1 LFPFY
6 SKLLK
11 KGVECVSNLV
21 YDENSLVDSQMYKYD
36 AFLHSRINKYTGNGR
51 TKVVYYSINDP
62 DTTTSLGFED
72 IYQVLGPNS
81 PLRFDKIENMFIIG
95 LTPLAPQEGQAST
108 TTVRN
113 YGLEGEG
120 FIIPN
125 TVMPKENDFF
135 LINHIHMNHL
145 FRVTQVTQDGLN
157 TDGSYRIAYKLFS
170 TNPIEINNIEKQIV
184 GEYVMDL
191 QTIGGEDLTPV
202 IGKEDYEL
210 RSRLIKMTDDMV
222 ENYIARYYDKT
233 HNCFILHLN
242 GQSLFDMCGNY
253 FMAKHSIMIRDN
265 TCGNIV
271 LNPDK
276 CRDPRLDSLYQKS
289 PYKWIE
295 RDAPLRYLDTFKYHT
310 MKGYSYVDSSFAL
323 YGTDVDVM
331 IPNDPWCNSPS
342 CQPFFPQRVFEIF
355 DNEQDIRTCDIS
367 QCRHCDKC
375 HECYH
380 RHYQLKRYDYVS
392 IIHDFIHGRLT
403 DIHKLSLYT
412 GDQLFDNADAVEI
425 YLWTPIIIYI
435 IKHTLKL
442 K

>member
-1 LFPFY
+1 M
-6 SKLLK
+6 
-11 KGVECVSNLV
+11 SNLV

-36 AFLHSRINKYTGNGR
+36 QFLHNRLTKYTGAGR
-51 TKVVYYSINDP
+51 TLVKYFSINDP

-81 PLRFDKIENMFIIG
+81 PLRFDIIENMILLGFS
-95 LTPLAPQEGQAST
+95 PLSPQDGQAST
-108 TTVRN
+108 TQVRD
-113 YGLEGEG
+113 YKLEGEA
-120 FIIPN
+120 FIIPS

-135 LINHIHMNHL
+135 IVNHLHMNHL
-145 FRVTQVTQDGLN
+145 FRITQVTQDGLN
-157 TDGSYRIAYKLFS
+157 TDGSYRVSYKLFS
-170 TNPIEINNIEKQIV
+170 TNKEEIDKIYDQVV
-184 GEYVMDL
+184 GHYVMDL
-191 QTIGGEDLTPV
+191 QTIGGEDLTPI
-202 IGKEDYEL
+202 IGKEDFDL
-210 RSRLIKMTDDMV
+210 RNRLIQMVDDMV
-222 ENYIARYYDKT
+222 ENYIARFYDRT

-253 FMAKHSIMIRDN
+253 FMAKNSIMIRDN
-265 TCGNIV
+265 TNGNIV
-271 LNPDK
+271 LNADK
-276 CRDPRLDSLYQKS
+276 CKDPRLDMLYQKS

-295 RDAPLRYLDTFKYHT
+295 RDAPIRYLDTFKYHT
-310 MKGYSYVDSSFAL
+310 MKGYSYVDSSFAM

-331 IPNDPWCNSPS
+331 IPNDPWCHSES
-342 CQPFFPQRVFEIF
+342 CHEFFPQRVFEIF
-355 DNEQDIRTCDIS
+355 DNEQDIRTCQIED
-367 QCRHCDKC
+367 CRHCQYC

-392 IIHDFIHGRLT
+392 IIHDFIHGKLT